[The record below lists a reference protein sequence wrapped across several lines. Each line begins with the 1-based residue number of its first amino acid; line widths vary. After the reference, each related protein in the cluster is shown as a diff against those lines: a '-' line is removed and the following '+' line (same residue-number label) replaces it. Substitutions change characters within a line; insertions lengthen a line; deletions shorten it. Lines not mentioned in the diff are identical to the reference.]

1 MPIIKA
7 AIKDLRQAEKRRAAN
22 RRQKNNLK
30 SALKDMQKLAAAKK
44 TDEFKKRLPEITA
57 LIDKAVKKHLLHKN
71 TAARKK
77 SAFARFLAA
86 K

>member
-30 SALKDMQKLAAAKK
+30 FALKDMQKLVAAKK
-44 TDEFKKRLPEITA
+44 TDELKKRLPEITA

-77 SAFARFLAA
+77 SSFARFLAA